1 MFIFPWFNMLKSKK
15 STKNEFSNEQ
25 LGQNN
30 LKQYGTVIIFKKA
43 KCKEIISILNIFYD
57 TSVS

>member
-1 MFIFPWFNMLKSKK
+1 MFNMLKSKK
-15 STKNEFSNEQ
+15 SSKNEFSNVQ

-30 LKQYGTVIIFKKA
+30 LKQYGMVIIFKKA
-43 KCKEIISILNIFYD
+43 KLKEIISILNIFYD